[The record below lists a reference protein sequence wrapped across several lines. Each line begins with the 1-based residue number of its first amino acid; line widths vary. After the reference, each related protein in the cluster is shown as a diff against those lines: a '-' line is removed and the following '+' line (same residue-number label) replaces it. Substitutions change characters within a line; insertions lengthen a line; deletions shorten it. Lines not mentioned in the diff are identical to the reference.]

1 MYAVLTENAP
11 SSHTQQPSP
20 VTTAVLLPLP
30 ICCSIW
36 LCALLHRC
44 VYSVTRVIRGT
55 GDFDAQE
62 VAAAL
67 ASHVPLH
74 KIVMEAVHTDDGP
87 VAGLQLHQP
96 SIVDLKKA
104 VANTKWCAEAAS
116 RGVGCFF
123 CGPDATHNSMKCQR
137 VNQRCFKCGSK
148 GHSRTNCTEE
158 SRTVPRQF
166 CCRCLLPLWSLY
178 ENGQVRH

>member
-1 MYAVLTENAP
+1 MHLHHIP
-11 SSHTQQPSP
+11 SSHRQLQPRYCFLSRF
-20 VTTAVLLPLP
+20 AVVYGYVLCYIDVCTPL
-30 ICCSIW
+30 
-36 LCALLHRC
+36 A
-44 VYSVTRVIRGT
+44 RVIRGT

-74 KIVMEAVHTDDGP
+74 KIVMEAMHTDDGP